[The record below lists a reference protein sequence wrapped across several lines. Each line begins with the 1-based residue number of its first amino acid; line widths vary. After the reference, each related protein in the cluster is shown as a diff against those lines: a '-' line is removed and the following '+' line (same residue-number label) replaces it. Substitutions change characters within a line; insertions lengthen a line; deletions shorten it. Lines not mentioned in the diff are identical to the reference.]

1 MLRENT
7 SLVKENE
14 KLKNE
19 QQYLLKSKDMA
30 DAQVTVLAK
39 SLEALQ
45 KEMKDKEILVNL
57 FVCSMFYKSFHVSH
71 AHTIYLNNCTSGSE
85 FEAISR

>member
-1 MLRENT
+1 MLRENK

-14 KLKNE
+14 KLKHE
-19 QQYLLKSKDMA
+19 KQSLLKSKDMA

-45 KEMKDKEILVNL
+45 KEMKDKEILVISFGVL
-57 FVCSMFYKSFHVSH
+57 CFYQSFHV
-71 AHTIYLNNCTSGSE
+71 
-85 FEAISR
+85 